1 MHLLRLF
8 FALLFGLLL
17 GSPAWAAKDPIRV
30 VPVGIEDV
38 RLGLGSASF
47 GLVVQAERLKGLPVR
62 LRSLEY
68 EIEVARTRVSQ
79 SRTDYDG
86 IKLKKGHPIK
96 IVVPIELNAA
106 EALSLAARGLQG
118 GEDLQLRIRGAAKVR
133 VLIFPLRLPF
143 KAELLGGGP

>member
-1 MHLLRLF
+1 M
-8 FALLFGLLL
+8 
-17 GSPAWAAKDPIRV
+17 
-30 VPVGIEDV
+30 
-38 RLGLGSASF
+38 
-47 GLVVQAERLKGLPVR
+47 R